1 MPCYFRRALRRLIN
15 WAVAARKLYP
25 NKRILATKLDV
36 KAAYRRCHL
45 NAAIVVQTC
54 TQIPSEGLAL
64 LMLRLTFGG
73 APCPLE
79 WGSITES
86 ICDLANAILLND
98 EWNHVSLQLPAQH
111 LIPNKIILD
120 DDIPFGIGRDLIVDI
135 PVDPRGTVDLYIDDF
150 CGLTVDIDDNALRL
164 ERAPLLALVSA
175 AREVATIEPLPRDDI
190 EARNKLVAEAGLTEI
205 KTFLGWLIDF
215 RRMTIAL
222 PDNKFKAYSLAI
234 SEMLK

>member
-1 MPCYFRRALRRLIN
+1 MPCYFGRALRRLIN

-45 NAAIVVQTC
+45 NAATAVQTC

-73 APCPLE
+73 APCPSE
-79 WGSITES
+79 WGAIAES

-98 EWNHVSLQLPAQH
+98 EWNPLSLQSPTQH
-111 LIPNKIILD
+111 LVPNKIILD
-120 DDIPFGIGRDLIVDI
+120 DDIPFGIGRDLVVDI

-150 CGLTVDIDDNALRL
+150 CGLTVDIDNNALRL
-164 ERAPLLALVSA
+164 ERAPLLALGSA
-175 AREVATIEPLPRDDI
+175 VHEVATIEPLPRDDI
-190 EARNKLVAEAGLTEI
+190 EA
-205 KTFLGWLIDF
+205 
-215 RRMTIAL
+215 
-222 PDNKFKAYSLAI
+222 
-234 SEMLK
+234 